1 MLCSLVVSITLLC
14 RGNVRHT
21 VVCFVCLSVIPSFT
35 SVLRRM
41 LKGELKLAT
50 QVKLDIISL
59 LIDNAVVGGGIPVND
74 IHDFSK

>member
-1 MLCSLVVSITLLC
+1 MPRAEAYGSL
-14 RGNVRHT
+14 
-21 VVCFVCLSVIPSFT
+21 FVCLSVIPSFT
-35 SVLRRM
+35 SVLRRT